1 MEMLILFGL
10 AVLLVLSAI
19 IYRKLAE
26 IREQLIYLMADYL
39 AIRDEM
45 QHQLYSVL
53 GALERRGVVSREEL
67 ERSVPLFGGTT
78 SSKEDMD
85 RLDAILGRDPDTY
98 SEEDIKFLRRMG
110 INLIRSRNKKA
121 VKLGH
126 KLLILAAKSEYYT
139 AISGKLTGAERLE
152 ANYRRDICMAEVKVY
167 RGGSVEYVEEP
178 DMDCIMERIN
188 SVRSFAEGKTGFP
201 EEAARMYRQCKY
213 QTNASCRIFMEMLR
227 DGEKRLLESGHSQ

>member
-1 MEMLILFGL
+1 MLILSGL

-45 QHQLYSVL
+45 HHQLYSVL
-53 GALERRGVVSREEL
+53 GALERRGIVSREEL
-67 ERSVPLFGGTT
+67 ERSVPLSGGTT
-78 SSKEDMD
+78 ISKEDMD

-126 KLLILAAKSEYYT
+126 KLLVLAAKSEYYT
-139 AISGKLTGAERLE
+139 AMSGRLARAERLE
-152 ANYRRDICMAEVKVY
+152 ANYRRDLCMAEVKLY

-178 DMDCIMERIN
+178 DVDCIMERVN
-188 SVRSFAEGKTGFP
+188 SVRDFAAGKTGFP
-201 EEAARMYRQCKY
+201 EEAARMYRECKY
-213 QTNASCRIFMEMLR
+213 QSNASCRMFMEMLR
-227 DGEKRLLESGHSQ
+227 DDEKRLLELGPSR